1 MGSWQ
6 HRYGWSIADRGGGGC
21 LTRPPAHGSGS
32 ATAPAPA
39 PTTAPTGPP
48 TIAPATAPVV
58 APVAAPASVALAIS
72 GRANRTAMA
81 AKPMM
86 LERMVSFL
94 AKVASCRHGNASAA
108 LRFRLRAGAKSSHE
122 QGRGD

>member
-1 MGSWQ
+1 MQVCS
-6 HRYGWSIADRGGGGC
+6 RVAGGRSSTMTVPVVFGP
-21 LTRPPAHGSGS
+21 LAAPPT
-32 ATAPAPA
+32 TAPAPA

-72 GRANRTAMA
+72 GRANRAAMA

-86 LERMVSFL
+86 LERIVSL
-94 AKVASCRHGNASAA
+94 LGKVVSCRHGNASAA
-108 LRFRLRAGAKSSHE
+108 PRFRLQVRQE
-122 QGRGD
+122 QP